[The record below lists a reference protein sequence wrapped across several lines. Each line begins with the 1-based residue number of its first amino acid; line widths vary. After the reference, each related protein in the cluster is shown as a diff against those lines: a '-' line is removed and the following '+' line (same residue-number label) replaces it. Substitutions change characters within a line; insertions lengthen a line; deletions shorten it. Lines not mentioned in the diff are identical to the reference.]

1 MLNILYWL
9 YIIFEYIIIIY
20 YTDYNLQYYRITVS
34 EYSIQITDAYK
45 GHTCP
50 IYAPYI
56 PHIYPI
62 DTP

>member
-34 EYSIQITDAYK
+34 EYSIQITDVTIVYV
-45 GHTCP
+45 
-50 IYAPYI
+50 
-56 PHIYPI
+56 YPI
-62 DTP
+62 HMLYKIPNKDRHC